1 MLNECLE
8 QNVCRDKSKEIDSH
22 SKLTLLLSLY
32 YAIKLIQGL
41 YNYLAKLV

>member
-32 YAIKLIQGL
+32 YAIKLIHDL
-41 YNYLAKLV
+41 YNYLAK